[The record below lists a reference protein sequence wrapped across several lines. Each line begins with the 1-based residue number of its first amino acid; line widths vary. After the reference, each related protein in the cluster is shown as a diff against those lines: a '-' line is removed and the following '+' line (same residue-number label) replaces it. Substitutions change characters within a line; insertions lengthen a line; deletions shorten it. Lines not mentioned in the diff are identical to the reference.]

1 MKTVGDRALTLSSAS
16 ESSQNQVWTK
26 TEKLSKFENRKKKE
40 KNLRVDTAQSMVQGK
55 SGILDE
61 YKVRNPPLTK
71 IGKTTDLTA
80 FWPLVIFSTLAKLY

>member
-40 KNLRVDTAQSMVQGK
+40 KNMRVDTAQSKKNRV
-55 SGILDE
+55 LDE
-61 YKVRNPPLTK
+61 YWVRNPPLTK